1 MHVMTK
7 RLIICLSISILVH
20 VLVLA
25 QPWNLMAPPAAGES
39 EDEAIPVELVED
51 AQPRE
56 STPAPEEEEPLLPT
70 IVPEGVSFEVQGEV
84 SADYLELLK
93 ARIFNAWEYPQEAI
107 DAGADGIV
115 RLRFVLDSL
124 GVVTE
129 IGVLSGS
136 GNHSL
141 DSAAVA
147 AVLEAGPF
155 GPFTEEISQETL
167 TITGTFHYVLD

>member
-1 MHVMTK
+1 MTR
-7 RLIICLSISILVH
+7 RLIICLSLSVLIH

-25 QPWNLMAPPAAGES
+25 QPWNLMAPAAAREHQDES
-39 EDEAIPVELVED
+39 IPVELVED

-56 STPAPEEEEPLLPT
+56 LVPVPEEPLPSD
-70 IVPEGVSFEVQGEV
+70 VPEGVSFEALGEV

-93 ARIFNAWEYPQEAI
+93 AKIFNAWEYPREAI

-124 GVVTE
+124 GEVIE

-136 GNHSL
+136 GNDSL
-141 DSAAVA
+141 DSAAA
-147 AVLEAGPF
+147 DAVLEAGPF
-155 GPFTEEISQETL
+155 GPFTEEISPETL
-167 TITGTFHYVLD
+167 TITGTFRYVLD